1 MGDFEHIQ
9 YQVAGGLATVCLNR
23 PDKLNALNGKM
34 AEELYEIVKAIGD
47 DPEIKVFLI
56 KGQGRAFSA
65 GVDLKE
71 TSAESFSS
79 DGGIIDIGFR
89 LSKILESMNK
99 VTIAQIHGHC
109 YTGALE
115 LALMFDM
122 IFCSHDTQ
130 FADTHAKW
138 GIMPRWGMTQRLS
151 RRVGIN
157 KAKELT
163 FRALK
168 FDGKEAASLGLANAS
183 YPENQLDQQVQ
194 TVIKDILENSQEAIA
209 AIKMLYNQGWATT
222 LKEGLA
228 LEQSTDPKLLDTSDL
243 IDQFDQRK

>member
-1 MGDFEHIQ
+1 METYEHIKFEKSN
-9 YQVAGGLATVCLNR
+9 GLATVSFNR
-23 PDKLNALNGKM
+23 PDKLNALNGRM
-34 AEELYEIVKAIGD
+34 AEELYEVVKAIGD
-47 DPEIKVFLI
+47 DDEIKVFLL
-56 KGQGRAFSA
+56 KGEGRAFSA

-71 TSAESFSS
+71 TTAESFSS

-89 LSKILESMNK
+89 LSKILESLSK

-122 IFCSHDTQ
+122 IFCADDTQ
-130 FADTHAKW
+130 FGDTHAQW

-168 FDGKEAASLGLANAS
+168 FDGKEAAALGLANS
-183 YPENQLDQQVQ
+183 SCTKDKLDDHVQ
-194 TVIKDILENSQEAIA
+194 TVIKDILSNSQEAIA
-209 AIKMLYNQGWATT
+209 AIKTLYNQGWATT
-222 LKEGLA
+222 LKEGLQ
-228 LEQSTDPKLLDTSDL
+228 LEQATDPKLLNTSDL
-243 IDQFDQRK
+243 IDQFQSRK